1 MSDLPRG
8 FCNSTDQS
16 TPIIL
21 VQTSDVREWLEQ
33 QSPSS
38 TEWLRRQKFSGKA
51 GQHAWYEDGASSSVV
66 VAWNGTPAPETLGAL
81 PMVLPEG
88 QYHLSTQVHDLIL
101 LGWGMGAYQFDRY
114 TDPKRAPAEL
124 VLPAEQSSRIG
135 NLVDAISLG
144 RDLIN
149 TPAADMAP
157 SNLMAE
163 VQAMAEEFG
172 ATCDLTTGDA
182 LLDRNCGA
190 IHAVGRAAEDPP
202 SLAELRWGST
212 DHPHIVIIGKGVTF
226 DSGGLNLKNASGM
239 RTMKKDMGGAATAI
253 ALAYAIMAE
262 ELPIQLS
269 LIIPAAE
276 NAVSGNAFRPGDI
289 LNTHAGLTVEIDN
302 TDAEGRLLLCDA
314 LSIASK
320 SDPELIVDF
329 ATLTGSARSAVGTE
343 IGAMFATSDEVATAI
358 GAAGS
363 DLNDAVWRMPLH
375 QPYKYMIDSKIAD
388 LVNSAASPY
397 AGSVTA
403 ALFLQHFVGESNWVH
418 FDIMAYNTRNRAA
431 HPEGGEV
438 MGLRAVLSYL
448 EDTYGTAA

>member
-16 TPIIL
+16 TAIIL
-21 VQTSDVREWLEQ
+21 VASGDVDSWVEQ
-33 QSPSS
+33 QPPASK
-38 TEWLRRQKFSGKA
+38 EWLRRQKFTGKA
-51 GQHAWYEDGASSSVV
+51 GQYAWFDEGDSSSVV
-66 VAWNGTPAPETLGAL
+66 VAWDGKPAPKTLGAL
-81 PMVLPEG
+81 PMSLPEG
-88 QYHLSTQVHDLIL
+88 QYHLAAPAHELIV

-114 TDPKRAPAEL
+114 TAPRRAPAEL
-124 VLPAEQSSRIG
+124 VLRTTQKTRIC
-135 NLVDAISLG
+135 NLLRAISLG

-163 VQAMAEEFG
+163 IQAMAEQFD
-172 ATCDLTTGDA
+172 ACCSVTTGDA

-202 SLAELRWGST
+202 SLAELTWGSA
-212 DHPHIVIIGKGVTF
+212 DHPHIVVIGKGVTF
-226 DSGGLNLKNASGM
+226 DSGGLDLKNASGM
-239 RTMKKDMGGAATAI
+239 RTMKKDMGGAAIAI
-253 ALAYAIMAE
+253 GLAYAIMAE
-262 ELPIQLS
+262 ALPIQLT

-289 LNTHAGLTVEIDN
+289 LHTHAGLTVEIDN

-314 LSIASK
+314 LSIATK
-320 SDPELIVDF
+320 SEPDLIIDF

-343 IGAMFATSDEVATAI
+343 ICAMFATSDDVAV
-358 GAAGS
+358 GLDSAGT
-363 DLNDAVWRMPLH
+363 DVADAVWRMPLH
-375 QPYKYMIDSKIAD
+375 QSYNYMIDSKIAD
-388 LVNSAASPY
+388 VVNSAASPY

-403 ALFLQHFVGESNWVH
+403 ALFLQRFVGESNWVH
-418 FDIMAYNTRNRAA
+418 FDIMAYNTRSRAA
-431 HPEGGEV
+431 HPEGGEA

-448 EDTYGTAA
+448 EDTYGTTK